1 MLTGIA
7 RSLIDVSDSSCLDD
21 VADHKLLDG
30 LVLGHTP
37 SAVGATDR
45 VHMTPAV
52 LGASSVASFA
62 GLKISKTSAMV
73 AM

>member
-7 RSLIDVSDSSCLDD
+7 RGLVDVTNSSSLDD

-30 LVLGHTP
+30 LVLGHAAG
-37 SAVGATDR
+37 AVGASHG
-45 VHMTPAV
+45 VYVAPAV

-62 GLKISKTSAMV
+62 RLKVIKTSAM
-73 AM
+73 

>member
-7 RSLIDVSDSSCLDD
+7 GCLIDVSDSSCLDD
-21 VADHKLLDG
+21 VADHKLLNG

-45 VHMTPAV
+45 VHMTSAV
-52 LGASSVASFA
+52 LGASSVASFTC
-62 GLKISKTSAMV
+62 LK
-73 AM
+73 